1 MKTESKAHSRCYQ
14 RIVPSLFAL
23 ALATV
28 AMAGQAKATVVIDV
42 NQVGGD
48 VVFSATG
55 SLNMTGAI
63 PVLDPGVSLTSTL
76 LTQIGFIPG
85 GNNWYIAPGLTVFPP
100 LGRRLHSPWCGGPI
114 AFYQLTS
121 FDGAVWHQ
129 ARLSLFPQLI
139 IG

>member
-28 AMAGQAKATVVIDV
+28 AMAGQAKASVVIDV

-48 VVFSATG
+48 VVFSVTG

-63 PVLDPGVSLTSTL
+63 PILAPRVSLTSTL

-85 GNNWYIAPGLTVFPP
+85 GNNWYIATGLTVNPP
-100 LGRRLHSPWCGGPI
+100 PNFRL
-114 AFYQLTS
+114 
-121 FDGAVWHQ
+121 
-129 ARLSLFPQLI
+129 PQPLVEAP
-139 IG
+139 